1 MKCLEKYSFNQFE
14 KYVTEELQIADWYV
28 WDEDLGRRAT
38 YVNNRDYFKK
48 LKQKSENKLINA
60 TDKEIVTW
68 LDTLKLLRDTLQELP
83 KSILNELIIIQ
94 EYVMPFDEK
103 RADYLLIH
111 NNRILII
118 EFSYEKY
125 NDYGNKVQQA
135 LGYKEL
141 LQDLLPN
148 YIDVGTYV
156 YKYKSELNDY
166 LKTKINK
173 FTNRVEP
180 INNEIKFSCK
190 NYIRRFFEKDP
201 IEQLQKDIAI
211 NELYQISVYEDN
223 RIQEINKNDKT
234 SAPLE
239 QMLDDYYRAKKSYAD
254 YIVTFEHKHC
264 FYVFDADADN
274 VSKQLYQEYKV
285 QRIVINGEEHSY
297 LEINKKGKEYLMK
310 SNLIASGT
318 CFGDLVLCE
327 LSD

>member
-1 MKCLEKYSFNQFE
+1 MKCLEKYSFKQFE
-14 KYVTEELQIADWYV
+14 KYVIEELQIADWDV
-28 WDEDLGRRAT
+28 WDEDLSRRAT
-38 YVNNRDYFKK
+38 YVKNREYFVK
-48 LKQKSENKLINA
+48 LKQKSDYKQINA
-60 TDKEIVTW
+60 TDKEILTW

-83 KSILNELIIIQ
+83 QTILDELIIIQ

-156 YKYKSELNDY
+156 YKYKAELNDY

-173 FTNRVEP
+173 FTNKVEP

-201 IEQLQKDIAI
+201 IEQQKDIAI

-223 RIQEINKNDKT
+223 RILEINQNDKT
-234 SAPLE
+234 AAPLE
-239 QMLDDYYRAKKSYAD
+239 QLLEDYYKAKKNYAD
-254 YIVTFEHKHC
+254 CIIAFEYKYS
-264 FYVFDADADN
+264 FYVFDDDADS
-274 VSKQLYQEYKV
+274 VGKQLYQKYQVHK
-285 QRIVINGEEHSY
+285 IIINGQEHCY
-297 LEINKKGKEYLMK
+297 LEINKKGKDYLMR
-310 SNLIASGT
+310 SNQIMSGT
-318 CFGDLVLCE
+318 CFDDLVLCE